1 MKTLY
6 PAIIYCLAGMTVW
19 LVAGNVS
26 IARGEK
32 AEVGRPAPPFV
43 LTSVKGDTFALTD
56 YRGSY
61 VVLEWTNYDCPFVR
75 KFYGSGTMQKLQE
88 ELAEKGVIWLSICS
102 SAPGKQGHFTKE
114 EWMRRIAEWDVKSK
128 AVLLDP
134 NGEIGRAYGAMT
146 TPHMFVINPEG
157 VLIYAGAIDDKPST
171 DPNDIPSA
179 RNYVKAALEA
189 AWDGKPVETP
199 TTKPYGCSVKY

>member
-1 MKTLY
+1 MKMLY
-6 PAIIYCLAGMTVW
+6 PAIIYCLAGLTVW
-19 LVAGNVS
+19 LVSGSVS
-26 IARGEK
+26 IAQGEK

-75 KFYGSGTMQKLQE
+75 KFYGSGTMQKLQK
-88 ELAEKGVIWLSICS
+88 ELTEKGVVWLSICS
-102 SAPGKQGHFTKE
+102 SAPGKQGNLTKE
-114 EWMRRIAEWDVKSK
+114 EWTRRIAEWDVKAK

-134 NGEIGRAYGAMT
+134 SGEIGRAYGAMT

-171 DPNDIPSA
+171 DPNDIPLA

-189 AWDGKPVETP
+189 AWAGKPVETP
-199 TTKPYGCSVKY
+199 TTKSYGCSVKY